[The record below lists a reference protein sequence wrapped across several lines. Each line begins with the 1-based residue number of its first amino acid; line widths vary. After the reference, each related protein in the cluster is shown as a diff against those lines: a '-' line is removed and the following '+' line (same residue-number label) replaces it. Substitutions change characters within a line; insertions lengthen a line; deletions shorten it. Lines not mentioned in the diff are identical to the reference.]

1 MICLFKIGT
10 ALVFAV
16 IAALTV
22 ILAGL
27 MANAR
32 YSVIFFRGMTGFLI
46 AGGLVYLAGFLLE
59 RYELPA
65 FWRRQQEEQSDK
77 TTVSEDTVE
86 DEPTEEEAEA
96 ASKKVDAV
104 SDQQEETSERKAVE
118 SGGADGFVPLATD
131 GLKHVSSP
139 QD

>member
-1 MICLFKIGT
+1 MFKIGA

-32 YSVIFFRGMTGFLI
+32 YSVIFFRALTGFVVSGALI
-46 AGGLVYLAGFLLE
+46 YLASFLFE

-65 FWRRQQEEQSDK
+65 FWRRQDSREEKQGEAGMADASAEDDGDA
-77 TTVSEDTVE
+77 SEQ
-86 DEPTEEEAEA
+86 
-96 ASKKVDAV
+96 VDVAG
-104 SDQQEETSERKAVE
+104 STQEETSERKAAE
-118 SGGADGFVPLATD
+118 SGGAGEFVPLATD

-139 QD
+139 QV

>member
-1 MICLFKIGT
+1 MFKIGA

-32 YSVIFFRGMTGFLI
+32 YSVIFFRALTGFVVSGALI
-46 AGGLVYLAGFLLE
+46 YLASFLFE

-65 FWRRQQEEQSDK
+65 FWRRQDSREEKHGEAGKADVSKEENSDA
-77 TTVSEDTVE
+77 SE
-86 DEPTEEEAEA
+86 
-96 ASKKVDAV
+96 KVDAA
-104 SDQQEETSERKAVE
+104 DFPQEETSERKAAE
-118 SGGADGFVPLATD
+118 SGGAGEFVPLATD